1 MEILILLLGLA
12 IGLGL
17 GWFIGRISGR
27 SGEAVSLRERLAA
40 ADATNTQLERQV
52 SELKAQIVQRDAQ
65 SEQENRVLQALSPV
79 TAQLTEMQRRVSQL
93 GNDNSQQFGEIQAG
107 LKASLEIGDRLR
119 KETNALSKAMGD
131 TKSVGYWGEIQLR
144 RLVEH
149 AGLINQVDFIEQEKT
164 KIGDQSFIP
173 DMVIKLPGGGSL
185 PVDSKVPLTAFLEA
199 SAIEDSA
206 SQELL
211 HRRDALLQKHASD
224 LKSHIQALG
233 GKKYWQGYNGAPEF
247 VIAFIPSE
255 SLLSAAVQAD
265 ASIIEWAMERN
276 VVLASPVNLYSLL
289 KAVALIWQNNANQE
303 ALAKVID
310 LGKQIFARLNVVA
323 RHAESLG
330 KHLDASVEE
339 YNKFVGSIERNLLTT
354 ARELNQQEAVQFGAI
369 SIAEP
374 AQVTKESRNF
384 SKKELIADPD
394 KPQND

>member
-12 IGLGL
+12 IGLAL
-17 GWFIGRISGR
+17 GWFIGRVSGR

-93 GNDNSQQFGEIQAG
+93 GTDNSQQFGEIQAG

>member
-17 GWFIGRISGR
+17 GWFIGRVSGR

-93 GNDNSQQFGEIQAG
+93 GTDNSQQFGEIQAG

>member
-12 IGLGL
+12 IGLAL
-17 GWFIGRISGR
+17 GWFIGRVSGR
-27 SGEAVSLRERLAA
+27 SGEAVTLRERLAA
-40 ADATNTQLERQV
+40 ADATNLQLERQV
-52 SELKAQIVQRDAQ
+52 AELKSQVSQRDAQ
-65 SEQENRVLQALSPV
+65 NEQENRILQALSPV

-107 LKASLEIGDRLR
+107 LKASLEIGDSLR

-149 AGLINQVDFIEQEKT
+149 AGLLNQVDFIEQEKT
-164 KIGDQSFIP
+164 NIDGQSFIP
-173 DMVIKLPGGGSL
+173 DLVVKLPGGGSL
-185 PVDSKVPLTAFLEA
+185 PVDSKVPLAAFLEA

-206 SQELL
+206 PKELL
-211 HRRDALLQKHASD
+211 HRRDVLLKKHATD
-224 LKSHIQALG
+224 LKSHIQLLG
-233 GKKYWQGYNGAPEF
+233 SKKYWQGYNGAPEF

-303 ALAKVID
+303 ALAKVIE
-310 LGKQIFARLNVVA
+310 LGKQIFTRLNVVA

-354 ARELNQQEAVQFGAI
+354 ARELNQQEAVQFGLI

-374 AQVTKESRNF
+374 AQITKESRSF
-384 SKKELIADPD
+384 AKKELIVESD
-394 KPQND
+394 KPLDD

>member
-12 IGLGL
+12 IGLAL
-17 GWFIGRISGR
+17 GWFIGRVSGR